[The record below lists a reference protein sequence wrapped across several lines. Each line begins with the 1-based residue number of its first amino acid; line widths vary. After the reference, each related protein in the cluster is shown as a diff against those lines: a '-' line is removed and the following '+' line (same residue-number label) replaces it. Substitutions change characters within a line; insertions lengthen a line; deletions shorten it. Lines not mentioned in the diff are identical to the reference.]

1 MAVGGRQPPF
11 RQSKFLPLHLRI
23 DKAFQHR
30 QVVRHGDEHDAPIHR
45 EIRMHG
51 NIAKTDD
58 LLPRDFRKAIARGV
72 GQLCGGF
79 ADDGKLLQNRA
90 LDEFIGQEA
99 RFVETRHKAF
109 DGLDGVEDVLQV
121 QRVTP
126 HG

>member
-1 MAVGGRQPPF
+1 MSASGRQPPF
-11 RQSKFLPLHLRI
+11 RQSKFLLLHLRI
-23 DKAFQHR
+23 DKAFQHW

-58 LLPRDFRKAIARGV
+58 LLPRDFREAIARGV
-72 GQLCGGF
+72 GQLRGGI
-79 ADDGKLLQNRA
+79 ADDGKLLQHCA
-90 LDEFIGQEA
+90 LNEFIGQEA

-109 DGLDGVEDVLQV
+109 DGVEDVRQV